1 MNFIEN
7 MSGILNEDV
16 KAVLDIGSRWGE
28 DAQRLQKLF
37 PWAEIYA
44 FECTPFSIELW
55 KKDERNKGIHLIEK
69 AVSNYTG
76 GMTFNVNDT
85 ELCQT
90 PHPFGNQGANSI
102 YKMNPDCEEDIHERF
117 IQHQITVPCITL
129 QDWAKENSIEE
140 IDVIWIDIQ
149 GAELMAFQGMRDLLK
164 TVKVFHTEVEFFPL
178 YIGQPLFP
186 EVDAFLKS
194 QGFEFIN
201 FEGRSEWFGDANY
214 INANID
220 Y

>member
-16 KAVLDIGSRWGE
+16 KVVLDIGSRWGE

-76 GMTFNVNDT
+76 GVTFNTNDFIKSRT
-85 ELCQT
+85 V
-90 PHPFGNQGANSI
+90 HPYGNQGANSI
-102 YKMNPDCEEDIHERF
+102 FKANNDLPYEYGTS
-117 IQHQITVPCITL
+117 IQHQITVPCITI

-149 GAELMAFQGMRDLLK
+149 GAELMAFQGMGDLLK
-164 TVKVFHTEVEFFPL
+164 TVKVIHTEVEFFPL

-186 EVDAFLKS
+186 EVNAFLKS

-201 FEGRSEWFGDANY
+201 FEGHSGLFGDANY
-214 INANID
+214 INANFG